1 MQAGQRQ
8 GALSAA
14 DKVGV
19 GVEGTVLR
27 ILASGGLPV
36 PGAGGGVGDGHARKR
51 AIGEADVD
59 HGGVLGL
66 KTAGGA
72 GLHALDGNGLAQ
84 QVAEQVDVVHQVDQD
99 RAGTLLAAPL
109 DVEVLV
115 VLIDHVVE
123 ARHGELAQLAGL
135 DDLLGLV
142 DEGVVATVLTHE
154 HGHAGGLGL
163 GGEGLGVLEVVGDRL
178 FDQRHDVALHGLAGN
193 AQMQVVGG
201 GDDDGLGFD
210 LVHHLGG
217 IGVKR
222 HAGGL
227 GRGAGA
233 LKGVGDGDELGLGLL
248 GDKADVVAAHGAGAD
263 DGNADG
269 VELRHFDSLMV
280 VAVEC
285 GKGAALAASS
295 KTKRT
300 SSCCRR
306 PSCRR

>member
-1 MQAGQRQ
+1 M
-8 GALSAA
+8 
-14 DKVGV
+14 
-19 GVEGTVLR
+19 
-27 ILASGGLPV
+27 
-36 PGAGGGVGDGHARKR
+36 
-51 AIGEADVD
+51 
-59 HGGVLGL
+59 
-66 KTAGGA
+66 
-72 GLHALDGNGLAQ
+72 
-84 QVAEQVDVVHQVDQD
+84 HQVDQD

-123 ARHGELAQLAGL
+123 ARHSKLAQLAGL

-142 DEGVVATVLTHE
+142 DEGVVTTVLTHE

-163 GGEGLGVLEVVGDRL
+163 GGKGLRVLQVVGDGL
-178 FDQRHDVALHGLAGN
+178 FDQRNDVALDGLAGN
-193 AQMQVVGG
+193 AQVQVVGR
-201 GDDDGLGFD
+201 GDDDGLGLD

-217 IGVKR
+217 IGKER